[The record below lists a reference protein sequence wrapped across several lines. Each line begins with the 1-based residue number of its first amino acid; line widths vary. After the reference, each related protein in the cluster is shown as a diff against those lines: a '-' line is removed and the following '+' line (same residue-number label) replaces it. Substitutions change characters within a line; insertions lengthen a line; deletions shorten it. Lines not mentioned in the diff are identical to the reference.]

1 MDNVIFMKQD
11 KLKVISAKDLG
22 RLNMPD
28 FCPRCFWIERHID
41 KPPAI
46 FPGIFSSIDAITKRS
61 TGRSFSERG
70 KVPDW
75 LPIAD
80 LVEVEEGDTYFKL
93 PVEQGDWILT
103 GYPDD
108 IFKIKDNGYHIIDY
122 KTAKFTQRQDELYPL
137 YEVQLNCYAYLAEK
151 YGYKPV
157 TKLSLVYCQPNKDLE
172 NDKDFKL
179 GFETYTLEVNLDLDI
194 IPGLLLRARE
204 ILNQSKPPQAYHNCK
219 GICRWMERALKKIPN
234 NF

>member
-1 MDNVIFMKQD
+1 MKQS

-28 FCPRCFWIERHID
+28 FCPRCFWIERHVD
-41 KPPAI
+41 KPPGI
-46 FPGIFSSIDAITKRS
+46 FPGIFSTLDAITKRS
-61 TGRSFSERG
+61 THRSFVERG
-70 KVPDW
+70 EKPNW
-75 LPIAD
+75 LEIED

-108 IFKIKDNGYHIIDY
+108 IFRIKDGSYHIVDY
-122 KTAKFTQRQDELYPL
+122 KTAKFTDRQDELYPL

-157 TKLSLVYCQPNKDLE
+157 TKLSLVYCQPNNDLE
-172 NDKDFKL
+172 SDENFKL
-179 GFETYTLEVNLDLDI
+179 EFKIYTLKVDLNLDI
-194 IPGLLLRARE
+194 IPDLLLRARK
-204 ILNQSKPPQAYHNCK
+204 ILDQLEPPASHEKCK
-219 GICRWMERALKKIPN
+219 GICNWLNKVDFAKN
-234 NF
+234 Y